1 MNFYDTYVMYCSR
14 VGKTPSGVAREIGIS
29 KSIVSRWKNGG
40 GKPTD
45 STIQKIADYFG
56 VSVSVMRG
64 NENTEKTVTTE
75 SDGMDKGFVFYR
87 NFVDLCNKK
96 GMSPSAVAEE
106 MGYQRSVVTRWG
118 NGTKPRRATLQKIAD
133 YFGVTVEELI
143 RENKKTTTENSGGF
157 SEKDIRLVAWFN
169 SLPEEK
175 QKAILS
181 LGGSPEDLAE

>member
-56 VSVSVMRG
+56 VPVSVMRG
-64 NENTEKTVTTE
+64 N
-75 SDGMDKGFVFYR
+75 
-87 NFVDLCNKK
+87 
-96 GMSPSAVAEE
+96 
-106 MGYQRSVVTRWG
+106 
-118 NGTKPRRATLQKIAD
+118 
-133 YFGVTVEELI
+133 
-143 RENKKTTTENSGGF
+143 ENKKTTTENSGGF
-157 SEKDIRLVAWFN
+157 SEKDVRLVAWFN

-181 LGGSPEDLAE
+181 LGGAPEDLAE

>member
-75 SDGMDKGFVFYR
+75 SDGLDKGFVFYR

-96 GMSPSAVAEE
+96 GMSPSTVAEE

-118 NGTKPRRATLQKIAD
+118 NGTKPRRATLQKIAA
-133 YFGVTVEELI
+133 YFGITVEELI
-143 RENKKTTTENSGGF
+143 SENKNPATETGSGI
-157 SEKDIRLVAWFN
+157 SKDDMDLLKQFHEADENTKDAIRL
-169 SLPEEK
+169 LLK
-175 QKAILS
+175 L
-181 LGGSPEDLAE
+181 